1 MHVEMRL
8 NNKSNWMKGERR
20 DDVIALLMNNP
31 KIIEIIRCE
40 L

>member
-1 MHVEMRL
+1 MWL
-8 NNKSNWMKGERR
+8 NNKSNWMKGEML
-20 DDVIALLMNNP
+20 DVIALLMNNP